1 MEVTYTLSIKR
12 KTRRR
17 MKFGAL
23 ESKMQRSVVKGRG
36 CGAKDLAGREKNL
49 LEQATEQEVTGKN

>member
-1 MEVTYTLSIKR
+1 
-12 KTRRR
+12 